1 MSKYKLYECGG
12 CVRDAILH
20 IKSKDIDYSVVFN
33 NTAEFQS
40 HEHAFKFLSDD
51 LKSQGYEIFL
61 ETPDCFTIRARFPET
76 SPHKGITADFVIA
89 RKELYYPSDSRTP
102 VVELGTLHDD
112 LIRRDFTVN
121 SIAKDFDGN
130 IIDLFDGIKD
140 LNDGI
145 LRTPTDA
152 VISLHADPLRIL
164 RAFRFH
170 ITKNLSFS
178 DELANA
184 ICLFDYKRLKLV
196 STERIRE
203 ELFKMFK
210 HSTYG
215 SLQIFYWLRKENPD
229 LYNHIFTQRGIS
241 LEPTLKK

>member
-1 MSKYKLYECGG
+1 MKYKLYECGG
-12 CVRDAILH
+12 CVRDALLN

-40 HEHAFKFLSDD
+40 PEDAFKFLSED

-76 SPHKGITADFVIA
+76 SLHKGITADFVIA
-89 RKELYYPSDSRTP
+89 RKELYYPNDSRTP
-102 VVELGTLHDD
+102 VVELGTLYDD
-112 LIRRDFTVN
+112 TIRRDFTVN

-140 LNDGI
+140 LNEGI

-152 VISLHADPLRIL
+152 IISLHADPLRIL
-164 RAFRFH
+164 RAFRFK
-170 ITKNLSFS
+170 ITKHLVFS
-178 DELANA
+178 DDLSNA
-184 ICLFDYKRLKLV
+184 ICNFEVERLELV
-196 STERIRE
+196 STERVRE

-210 HSTYG
+210 HCTIR
-215 SLQIFYWLRKENPD
+215 SLNLFYWLII
-229 LYNHIFTQRGIS
+229 LMH
-241 LEPTLKK
+241 LKFND